1 MGTVNRRIFL
11 KFFSAGA
18 DRNSGEK
25 RMTITT
31 YQIQNVLRTYG
42 NQLKRRASL
51 SEGSVPP
58 VQSSSDLVDISV
70 EARKRQVLSQLSAKL
85 IAKVTSREPQGRTP
99 HDGAGGMK
107 EDQESIFNGVS
118 EKQESIQ

>member
-1 MGTVNRRIFL
+1 
-11 KFFSAGA
+11 
-18 DRNSGEK
+18 
-25 RMTITT
+25 MTITT

-51 SEGSVPP
+51 PQGGVPP

-85 IAKVTSREPQGRTP
+85 IAKVTSREPQERAP
-99 HDGAGGMK
+99 NDGAGGMK
-107 EDQESIFNGVS
+107 EDQGSIFNEVS
-118 EKQESIQ
+118 GKQESIQ

>member
-1 MGTVNRRIFL
+1 MTV
-11 KFFSAGA
+11 
-18 DRNSGEK
+18 
-25 RMTITT
+25 TT

-51 SEGSVPP
+51 PPDSVPP

-85 IAKVTSREPQGRTP
+85 IEKVTSREPEGRAP
-99 HDGAGGMK
+99 NDGAGGLQD
-107 EDQESIFNGVS
+107 DQGSIFNGVS
-118 EKQESIQ
+118 EK